1 MSHQTESDPD
11 DRREVHNAAFD
22 EAVANAHLCGM
33 TDLRTGRTCIEPV
46 HHCGSCLF
54 VVKDV
59 AQVYGGVAPND
70 VLGEGGRVT
79 A

>member
-1 MSHQTESDPD
+1 MSQQTERDPD
-11 DRREVHNAAFD
+11 NRREVHNAAFD

-59 AQVYGGVAPND
+59 AQVCGGVAPSD
-70 VLGEGGRVT
+70 AFGEATG
-79 A
+79 